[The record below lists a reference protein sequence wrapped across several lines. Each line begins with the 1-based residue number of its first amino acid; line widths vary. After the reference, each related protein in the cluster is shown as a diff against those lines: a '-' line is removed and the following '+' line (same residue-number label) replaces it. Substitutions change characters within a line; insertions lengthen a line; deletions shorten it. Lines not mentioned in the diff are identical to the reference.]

1 MKNENSEFVGIKSL
15 NDIIT
20 FEDDQELRT
29 DRSLKTSKIRNDKES
44 KNNNSLILNDKSEIK
59 IYSPEMPIQ
68 QRDNKKLESNN
79 TNTNNTKL
87 KKISADN
94 FENFVNESGICS
106 SFELIFSEII
116 YKKIPVDDH
125 FSYAAGRL
133 RQIGREIETIKNQ
146 MINK

>member
-1 MKNENSEFVGIKSL
+1 MKNENSEIEGMKSL
-15 NDIIT
+15 NEIIT
-20 FEDDQELRT
+20 FEEDQELRI
-29 DRSLKTSKIRNDKES
+29 DRSLKTSRIRNDKES

-59 IYSPEMPIQ
+59 IYSPDMPIQ
-68 QRDNKKLESNN
+68 QRDNKISESKN
-79 TNTNNTKL
+79 TNKTKL

-116 YKKIPVDDH
+116 YKKIPVEDH